1 MMVPRIAIVRSRW
14 RQQGRSRAGTV
25 PAMPPQRLSPRTLVF
40 LLIPPVLWAANAVVG
55 RMMAPLVPPM
65 LLNLLRWALAFVF
78 LLPLAGGVLRA
89 DSLLWPNW
97 RRFTLLGL
105 VSVGAYNALQYLA
118 LKTSTPMNVTL
129 VAASMPVWMLAVGGL
144 CFGERISHRQVLGVV
159 LSMAGVLLVLSRG
172 QWEVLTHMRLV
183 PGDLYVLAAVLCW
196 AFYSWM
202 LARPK
207 EPPELR
213 GNWAYFLMGQ
223 IVFGLGWSALFAAGE
238 WAWGAQPVVW
248 GWPLALALVFIAV
261 GPALI
266 AYRCWGAG
274 VAAAGPTL
282 AGFFANLT
290 PLVAALMSAAF
301 LGEPPQLYH
310 ALSFLLIVGG
320 IVVCSRR

>member
-1 MMVPRIAIVRSRW
+1 MSQP
-14 RQQGRSRAGTV
+14 
-25 PAMPPQRLSPRTLVF
+25 RLSPRTLVF
-40 LLIPPVLWAANAVVG
+40 LLIPPVLWAGNAVVG
-55 RMMAPLVPPM
+55 RMMSPLVPPM

-78 LLPLAGGVLRA
+78 LLPLAGAVLRPG
-89 DSLLWPNW
+89 SLLWAHW
-97 RRFTLLGL
+97 RRFSVLGL
-105 VSVGAYNALQYLA
+105 LSVGVYNALQYLA

-129 VAASMPVWMLAVGGL
+129 VAASMPIWMLGIGWL
-144 CFGERISHRQVLGVV
+144 FFDERVSRRQVLGAA
-159 LSMAGVLLVLSRG
+159 LSISGVLLVLCRG
-172 QWEVLTHMRLV
+172 QWAVLMQMQLV
-183 PGDLYVLAAVLCW
+183 PGDLYVLAAVIGW

-207 EPPELR
+207 EPAELR

-223 IVFGLGWSALFAAGE
+223 IAFGLVWSALFAAGE
-238 WAWGAQPVVW
+238 WAWGTQPVVW
-248 GWPLALALVFIAV
+248 GWPLAIALVFVAV

-290 PLVAALMSAAF
+290 PLVAALMSSAF
-301 LGEPPQLYH
+301 LGETPQLYH
-310 ALSFLLIVGG
+310 ALSFVLIAGG